1 MDRGVLARVRYHVD
15 RACVFQPVVDE
26 EVDEVELRSVFQCE
40 APRHDAQPSLQPTA
54 LPSAD
59 ACDFPSADAS
69 VFPSADASVFPS
81 ADASVFPSADASVF
95 PCADASVF
103 PSADASVPA
112 SADDRGSA
120 ALAGLLREFIAVSP
134 TGEEAVAANYICAFL
149 NREQFPELARV
160 PSTVAE
166 SAVRLLQTFA
176 ETCPVASDALRA
188 DHMCK
193 LLCAHHGMSDRVGEK

>member
-59 ACDFPSADAS
+59 ACD
-69 VFPSADASVFPS
+69 FPS